1 MLRTYCPVIL
11 LLQSQKSFIGFV
23 DFFGQFDDDQN
34 RWQQFFFFFHP
45 RVNLKTTF
53 PVHKSSF
60 CVRILLLPELTVLI
74 YILWV
79 FVWRQEEEVG
89 AALALAPPLL
99 SPINL
104 IKRRVRRR
112 AEKEER
118 AWSSGG
124 SRILTQKLDL
134 WTGKVVFKL
143 TLG

>member
-1 MLRTYCPVIL
+1 M
-11 LLQSQKSFIGFV
+11 
-23 DFFGQFDDDQN
+23 
-34 RWQQFFFFFHP
+34 
-45 RVNLKTTF
+45 
-53 PVHKSSF
+53 
-60 CVRILLLPELTVLI
+60 
-74 YILWV
+74 
-79 FVWRQEEEVG
+79 G

-134 WTGKVVFKL
+134 
-143 TLG
+143 